1 MMKLKDY
8 IDKFVKHTKNKEP
21 FKIDLKNG
29 VILDMIYDEEVENYR
44 AYMTEENICVGIWEI
59 KFMLECLADE
69 NYNEFEIIL

>member
-1 MMKLKDY
+1 MKLKDY
-8 IDKFVKHTKNKEP
+8 IDKFVKHTESKKP